1 MLRIA
6 PQAVVLYSI
15 DLQGLRLKIIIL
27 IITVGQIQ
35 TRVPHKTRCKATILQ
50 DEKAVVLPDP
60 IRLVQVI
67 QVIQTAHLDLI
78 HQAQVIQVAQ
88 DQVMEG
94 VVLREGEEDL
104 LEAEEQEVN
113 PI

>member
-1 MLRIA
+1 MLRIG

-35 TRVPHKTRCKATILQ
+35 TRVPHKTRCKTTILQ

-67 QVIQTAHLDLI
+67 QTAHLDPI
-78 HQAQVIQVAQ
+78 RQAQVIQVAQ

-94 VVLREGEEDL
+94 VVLREVEEDL